1 MPKPKKSERR
11 LETRRSQDLSPHP
24 LQNQLLAD
32 LNEHEFQTLVDDIER
47 NGQLQEIE
55 ITVDDVIIDGHQ
67 RVRAA
72 LALGLDEVLVWV
84 RDDLQDEEAIEQ
96 RFIEANFNR
105 RQLSKLDQARCYR
118 RWRQIER
125 CRDDVKGDLR
135 DFVAERFGVSG
146 RTLDRW
152 DRLLNTP
159 IEVQRA
165 WEADKLTLA
174 VAGRVAD
181 LSAAKQSKI
190 SNAIRKGGD
199 PKKVIAKYSKPK
211 PTQPKSMGT
220 LVQRFFRSVDSG
232 LDDLNGNEEAVKR
245 TLDSDDLPLLRRA
258 NKFFV
263 GLIRHIKE
271 HPEECLSFEE
281 RLASLDVPPGQSDQP
296 ETGA

>member
-1 MPKPKKSERR
+1 MPNPTNHERR
-11 LETRRSQDLSPHP
+11 IETRHPEDLSPHP
-24 LQNQLLAD
+24 LQNELLAD
-32 LNEHEFQTLVDDIER
+32 LGEHELQSLADDMGR
-47 NGQLQEIE
+47 NGQLQVIE
-55 ITVDDVIIDGHQ
+55 ITEDNVIIDGHQ

-72 LALGLDEVLVWV
+72 MKLGLDEVSVWV
-84 RDDLQDEEAIEQ
+84 RDDLKDDEAVEK
-96 RFIEANFNR
+96 RFIEANLNR
-105 RQLSKLDQARCYR
+105 RQMSKLDQARCYR
-118 RWRQIER
+118 RWKQIER

-135 DFVAERFGVSG
+135 DFVAERFGISG

-199 PKKVIAKYSKPK
+199 PKTVIAKYSKAK

-220 LVQRFFRSVDSG
+220 LVQRFFRSLGSG
-232 LDDLNGNEEAVKR
+232 LDDFNGNEEAVKR

-258 NKFFV
+258 NKFMV
-263 GLIRHIKE
+263 SLIRHIKE
-271 HPEECLSFEE
+271 HPEECMSFDD
-281 RLASLDVPPGQSDQP
+281 RLASIDAPPSENDP
-296 ETGA
+296 SVE